1 MNVLWI
7 CNILFPEAERLLTGN
22 GDLKATGG
30 WMLGLADS
38 LMRCDGVNLAVASLS
53 PIVDDVKCIHG
64 EKITY
69 YVLPY
74 GKGNLRYNKDYEKY
88 WIQLNKAYGPD
99 VVHIHG
105 TEFTH
110 GLAYV
115 KACGAKNVVVSIQG
129 LVSVYS
135 NYYNVGLSPIDIIKS
150 VTLRDLL
157 KGTLFHDKNEF
168 RHRGSYEIEMLQLV
182 NHVIGRTSWDRAHI
196 WAINPKA
203 RYHFCNETL
212 RTEFYNGEVWKY
224 EKCIPHTIF
233 LSQAGYPVKG
243 LHQLLKAISLI
254 LRHYPD
260 TTVKI
265 AGLDITK
272 KRYFKD
278 VIPFISG
285 YGLLIKR
292 MIKSLGLENHV
303 SFTGNLNAEEMK
315 EEYLRCNVF
324 VCPSAIENSPN
335 SLGEAQILGIPIVA
349 SYVGGIPDMMCGDE
363 EHLYRFEEIEMLAY
377 KVCKIFANQG
387 KQVDMREIA
396 NKRHDGEQ
404 NMKTT
409 LEIYRTIL
417 GKK

>member
-22 GDLKATGG
+22 GDLKASGG

-53 PIVDDVKCIHG
+53 PLVDEMKCVHG

-74 GKGNLRYNKDYEKY
+74 GKGNLRYNKEYEKY
-88 WIQLNKAYGPD
+88 WIQLNKAYKPD

-115 KACGAKNVVVSIQG
+115 NTCGADNVVVSIQG
-129 LVSVYS
+129 LVSA
-135 NYYNVGLSPIDIIKS
+135 YYYYYYYGLSVWDIIRNL
-150 VTLRDLL
+150 TFRDLI
-157 KGTLFHDKNEF
+157 KGSIFSGKKSF
-168 RHRGSYEIEMLQLV
+168 RKRGILEKELIGKVHHIL
-182 NHVIGRTSWDRAHI
+182 GRTEWDKAHV
-196 WAINPKA
+196 WAINPA
-203 RYHFCNETL
+203 AQYHFCNETL
-212 RTEFYNGEVWKY
+212 RSEFYNGNVWKY
-224 EKCIPHTIF
+224 EKCIPHSIF

-243 LHQLLKAISLI
+243 LHQLLKAIPLI

-324 VCPSAIENSPN
+324 VCPSTIENSPN
-335 SLGEAQILGIPIVA
+335 SLGEAQILGTPIVA
-349 SYVGGIPDMMCGDE
+349 SYVGGVSDMMCGDE

-377 KVCKIFANQG
+377 KVCLIFANQG